1 MIIKQASTI
10 DRRRLLQCGA
20 AAWMSAS
27 LDEVVRGVSALAA
40 EPNRAS
46 AVPAEA
52 QTTFGRAKSVIWLFL
67 QGFTALIKD
76 LASRGLLDETL
87 VVAIGEMGRT
97 PKVNASGGRDHWG
110 NVFSFVLAG
119 AGIRPGQVL
128 GASDRQ
134 GAYPARDRVSPSEL
148 TATILNL
155 LGIGHEAAF
164 PDRTGRPLRATE
176 GEPLWTLL
184 G

>member
-1 MIIKQASTI
+1 M
-10 DRRRLLQCGA
+10 RRRGMDVGQSRRGRARSFGSRGGTQPCQCGTR
-20 AAWMSAS
+20 
-27 LDEVVRGVSALAA
+27 RGADDLRSRQERHLAL
-40 EPNRAS
+40 P
-46 AVPAEA
+46 
-52 QTTFGRAKSVIWLFL
+52 
-67 QGFTALIKD
+67 QGFTALIED

-97 PKVNASGGRDHWG
+97 PKFNASGGRDHWG

-134 GAYPARDRVSPSEL
+134 GAYPARDRVLPSEL
-148 TATILNL
+148 TATILHL

-164 PDRTGRPLRATE
+164 SDRTGRPLRATE